1 MKTVIAILNRVPT
14 VPATFHIQIANEPYM
29 PLTIEGI
36 GPGPRGQAAISVA
49 HYGKQNGDLM
59 RDPEMC
65 FEIGTNAEGALIEL
79 YPYYWRNDY
88 AGVEQESVVLDGTDP
103 SGKPVYRIRQPLL
116 NEHIDFAA
124 MWDRNL
130 SAQGFEA
137 AFLKSLPLH
146 LQNLTN

>member
-1 MKTVIAILNRVPT
+1 MKTVIAILNSVLPL
-14 VPATFHIQIANEPYM
+14 PATFHIQIANEPYM

-88 AGVEQESVVLDGTDP
+88 AGVEQQSVVCDGTDP
-103 SGKPVYRIRQPLL
+103 DNKPVYRIRKRQMD
-116 NEHIDFAA
+116 EHVDFAVE
-124 MWDRNL
+124 WDRNL
-130 SAQGFEA
+130 AAQGFDA
-137 AFLKSLPLH
+137 AFLKSLPEH
-146 LQNLTN
+146 LKNLNT